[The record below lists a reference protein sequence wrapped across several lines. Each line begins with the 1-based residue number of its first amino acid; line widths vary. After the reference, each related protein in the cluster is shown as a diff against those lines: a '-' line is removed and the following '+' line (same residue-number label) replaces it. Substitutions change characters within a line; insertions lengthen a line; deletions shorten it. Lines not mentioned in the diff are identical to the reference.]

1 MLARDAF
8 SSISALEGN
17 FCALLISTLHLPK
30 MHEEKSANAICR
42 NGKGMYGC
50 KGRGKRENAEYS

>member
-8 SSISALEGN
+8 SSISAREGN

-30 MHEEKSANAICR
+30 MHEEKSAIAICR
-42 NGKGMYGC
+42 NGKSMLGMQG
-50 KGRGKRENAEYS
+50 KGET